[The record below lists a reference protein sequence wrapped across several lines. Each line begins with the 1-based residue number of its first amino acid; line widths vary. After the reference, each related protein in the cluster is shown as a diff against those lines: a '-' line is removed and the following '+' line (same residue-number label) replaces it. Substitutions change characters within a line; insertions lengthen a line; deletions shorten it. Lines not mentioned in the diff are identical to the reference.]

1 MTSEQSLA
9 LEMREGLVDHLAEG
23 EKRGTDPLSVNY
35 KLRPAD
41 YAKLYHDG
49 RRGRRRL

>member
-1 MTSEQSLA
+1 VTSEQSLA

-23 EKRGTDPLSVNY
+23 ERRDKDPLSVNY

-41 YAKLYHDG
+41 YAKLYDV